1 MTRRSV
7 CRPPRFSA
15 HDARFSPLEPY
26 RRPCVA
32 HRLCKKKRRDGKQ
45 EPSCLQLSGQTNMSS
60 SDSGLPPQRPRK
72 LVLRK
77 ISTPAPPGA
86 PASSTPMFPPSAG
99 SVVGPLPTV
108 TSPSVRTTGSAV
120 AAAARLT
127 APLAASGSQAPPP
140 GSGAFLPPM
149 MPPPRS
155 FESIASTLPHPVP
168 YIDASG
174 FVPAPQSVPPTSA
187 EARPEV
193 PPYAAPSHP
202 SAHPAVRPAAPSYAA
217 PSAPPYVA
225 PMLSPT
231 AALLAAPPSQ
241 ASVAPMVAPVFPAAM
256 ADGLEYPGSL
266 RRRSSLLIPGGVVA
280 AGLLI
285 AIGMILQAHRGGP
298 STDSESA
305 SAQAQGAA
313 QSSASAHASP
323 AHAPSPSSDSA
334 SQTATPPGGLVAT
347 ANVDDLPRVP
357 APRRY
362 VAPTA
367 PIAPATP
374 HPVRPARSGAA
385 HAAGGATS
393 VTSDSDTTDDSTAP
407 TVQAAVAPSRKDTPA
422 QDPATSEPAAM
433 PAPAAAPSATVTPAA
448 PETPVNEDPLLKAMR
463 QAVDDQARGK

>member
-1 MTRRSV
+1 
-7 CRPPRFSA
+7 
-15 HDARFSPLEPY
+15 
-26 RRPCVA
+26 
-32 HRLCKKKRRDGKQ
+32 
-45 EPSCLQLSGQTNMSS
+45 MSS

-86 PASSTPMFPPSAG
+86 PAPASSAPMFPASAS

-127 APLAASGSQAPPP
+127 APLPTSGSHAPAP
-140 GSGAFLPPM
+140 GSGAFVPPM

-174 FVPAPQSVPPTSA
+174 FVPAPQSVPPTNA
-187 EARPEV
+187 EARPPV
-193 PPYAAPSHP
+193 PSYAVPSHLE
-202 SAHPAVRPAAPSYAA
+202 ARPPVPSYAA
-217 PSAPPYVA
+217 PSAPPCVA

-241 ASVAPMVAPVFPAAM
+241 ASVAPMVAPVFPATM
-256 ADGLEYPGSL
+256 ADGFEYPASL

-285 AIGMILQAHRGGP
+285 AIGMMLQAHRGAP
-298 STDSESA
+298 STDSEST

-334 SQTATPPGGLVAT
+334 SQTPTPPGGLVAT

-357 APRRY
+357 ASRRY
-362 VAPTA
+362 VAP
-367 PIAPATP
+367 IAPAVP
-374 HPVRPARSGAA
+374 HPLRPARSGAA
-385 HAAGGATS
+385 RAAGDATS
-393 VTSDSDTTDDSTAP
+393 ITSDSDTTTEDSNPP

-433 PAPAAAPSATVTPAA
+433 PAPAAAPSITATPTA